1 MSIPD
6 MVNLP
11 ELMEF
16 FDTEASLPNLK
27 VHDINIDT
35 YVEQVR
41 QLRCWI
47 KHFYK
52 QSQIPELTRIKALQ
66 RCMNFLIRVTKLA
79 IKEFFE

>member
-6 MVNLP
+6 LVNLP

-16 FDTEASLPNLK
+16 FDTEAQKQNLNIKSL
-27 VHDINIDT
+27 NIET
-35 YVEQVR
+35 YVNQVKH
-41 QLRCWI
+41 LRCWI

-79 IKEFFE
+79 VKEFFE